1 MNSRLVSRKLCGCCL
16 FLAFIALLFSDCF
29 PAKAQVAGGTILGT
43 VSDPSGGVVAG
54 AEITIK
60 DIATGVV
67 RQAASNSSG
76 FYLIPNLPAGRYDLR
91 ISAPGFS
98 VGTASGITLT
108 VGAEQTLDI
117 VLKVGAASSTVEV
130 AEIASGVDTATSSIS
145 GDVDGT
151 TVRELPLNGRDW
163 SQLATLQPG
172 VNQVRNQSGIGS
184 VGSADVV
191 RGARGFGNQLSVSG
205 TRPTQN
211 NYRLDGISFNDYT
224 NGAPGGVLGTLSGVD
239 AIQEFSVLTTNYS
252 AEYGRTSGGVINA
265 ITRAGAN
272 QFHGNIYEFLRNSA
286 LDARNFFDGPSVP
299 PFRRNQFGASI
310 GGPIVKDKTFFF
322 FNYEGLRQSLSS
334 TQVNTVP
341 SDNARNGILSTGNV
355 TVDPAVAP
363 YLQFWSPPN
372 SGLNPGGDTGQFKVV
387 TKQPGSDNFYTA
399 RVDHNFSS
407 KDTLSGSFFYDK
419 TQLSNP
425 DPLNNETFFNSNSR
439 SFVSLEETHSFSP
452 AVVNSVRFGF
462 SRNAAD
468 ILTAPGANPLA
479 TDTSLGSVPGQAAP
493 FLIVPGIS
501 VFSGGVDGF
510 PNFTFGWNSFQA
522 YDDAFVTRGKHSL
535 KFGFAVERMQ
545 SNNLFHFF
553 DNGRFFFPS
562 LSAFLTNQPLVFAAS
577 IPSANSPRGIR
588 ETLFGGYIQDDWKI
602 RSNLTLNIGLR
613 YEMTTI
619 PNEVK
624 GKQASL
630 KTMTASTITVGAP
643 YFDNNPTTKNFEP
656 RLGFAWDPF
665 HTGKTSVRGGFGM
678 FDVLPL
684 PYEFLIISSASAPV
698 GQNLNFGGL
707 QPGDFPTTAYNN
719 AIANC
724 SPTVSLVCYRTS
736 YIEPHP
742 KRSYV
747 MQWNL
752 NIQREIAPSTTVTI
766 AYVGSRGV
774 HLPYRTDDADIVLP
788 TLTTAGYL
796 WPSTPGTQV
805 NPNVG
810 RIDRLA
816 FDADSY
822 YNALQIG
829 VEKKMSH
836 GLQVQGSFTWGKS
849 LDTGSSTIAGDQ
861 FSNSPSSLPVFFA
874 SGLRKGQSDFNLARN
889 LVISGTWEIPGLKSK
904 TGFTGW
910 ATNGWQIGG
919 VLQASSGAPFTV
931 LIGGDPLGMNSTDP
945 FAYPARLRGP
955 GCGSAVNAGN
965 PNNYI
970 RLQCFGLPQATT
982 AIAAQCFPYSTD
994 ASSCS
999 NLLGNSGRNGLTGPG
1014 LVNVD
1019 FSVFKNTKLAKISET
1034 ANLQF
1039 RAEMFNIFNHAN
1051 FAPPLDNNTLFNQD
1065 GTTVGSAGVIDAT
1078 QTPSRQIQFG
1088 LKLIF

>member
-1 MNSRLVSRKLCGCCL
+1 MEPRNSSRKISV
-16 FLAFIALLFSDCF
+16 FLAGLFTMLFCTALGTY
-29 PAKAQVAGGTILGT
+29 AQVAGGTIQGT
-43 VSDPSGGVVAG
+43 VSDPSGAVISDAQ
-54 AEITIK
+54 ISIK
-60 DIATGVV
+60 DVATGVV
-67 RQAASNSSG
+67 RTVTSNSSG
-76 FYLIPNLPAGRYDLR
+76 FYAAPNLAPGKYDLKF
-91 ISAPGFS
+91 AATGFS
-98 VGTASGITLT
+98 VGAASDVTLT
-108 VGAEQTLDI
+108 VGAEQNI
-117 VLKVGAASSTVEV
+117 NVVLKVGDANSTVEV
-130 AEIASGVDTATSSIS
+130 TDIVPGVDTATSTIS
-145 GDVDGT
+145 GEVDGT
-151 TVRELPLNGRDW
+151 TVKELPLNGRDW

-172 VNQVRNQSGIGS
+172 VSQVRNQSGIGG

-265 ITRAGAN
+265 ITRSGAN
-272 QFHGNIYEFLRNSA
+272 EFHGSVYEFLRNSA

-299 PFRRNQFGASI
+299 PFKRNQFGVSV
-310 GGPIVKDKTFFF
+310 GGPIIKDKTFFF

-334 TQVNTVP
+334 TQVDTVP
-341 SDNARNGILSTGNV
+341 SANARQGILSTGNV
-355 TVDPAVAP
+355 VVDPAVAP
-363 YLQFWSPPN
+363 YLQFWSLPN
-372 SGLNPGGDTGQFKVV
+372 DGLNPGGDTGQYRVV
-387 TKQPGSDNFYTA
+387 TKQPGTDNFYTA
-399 RVDHNFSS
+399 RVDHHFSS
-407 KDTLSGSFFYDK
+407 KDSLAGSFYYDK
-419 TQLSNP
+419 TKLSNP

-439 SFVSLEETHSFSP
+439 SFVSLEETHIFNP
-452 AVVNSVRFGF
+452 LIANSVRFGF

-468 ILTAPGANPLA
+468 ILTTPGNNPAA

-501 VFSGGVDGF
+501 TFNGGVDGF

-522 YDDAFVTRGKHSL
+522 YDDAFITRGKHSL

-562 LSAFLTNQPLVFAAS
+562 LSAFLTNQPLVFAATV
-577 IPSANSPRGIR
+577 PSSDSPRGIR
-588 ETLFGGYIQDDWKI
+588 ETLFGGYVQDDWRL

-619 PNEVK
+619 PTEVH
-624 GKQASL
+624 GKEASL
-630 KTMTASTITVGAP
+630 KSMTDSQITVGAP
-643 YFDNNPTTKNFEP
+643 YFNTNPTLRNFEP
-656 RLGFAWDPF
+656 RVGFAYDPF
-665 HTGKTSVRGGFGM
+665 RNGKMSVRGGFGM

-707 QPGDFPTTAYNN
+707 VPGDFPTNAYNK
-719 AIANC
+719 AIATC
-724 SPTVSLVCYRTS
+724 SPSISLVCYRTA
-736 YIEPHP
+736 YIDPNPH
-742 KRSYV
+742 RSYV

-752 NIQREIAPSTTVTI
+752 NVQRAIAPQTSITV

-774 HLPYRTDDADIVLP
+774 HLPYRTDDADIVIP
-788 TLTTAGYL
+788 TQTSAGLL
-796 WPSTPGTQV
+796 WPSTPGVQI

-822 YNALQIG
+822 YNALQVG

-836 GLQVQGSFTWGKS
+836 GLQLQGSFTWGKS

-861 FSNSPSSLPVFFA
+861 FSNSPSSLPVYFDPKV
-874 SGLRKGQSDFNLARN
+874 RKGQSDFNLARN
-889 LVISGTWEIPGLKSK
+889 LVISGTWEIPGVKSLN
-904 TGFTGW
+904 GFAGW
-910 ATNGWQIGG
+910 ATSGWQIGG

-931 LIGGDPLGMNSTDP
+931 LIGGDPLGMLSTDP
-945 FAYPARLRGP
+945 FAYPSRSTAS
-955 GCGSAVNAGN
+955 GCGSAVNPGN

-970 RLQCFGLPQATT
+970 KLQCFILPQATP
-982 AIAAQCFPYSTD
+982 AIAAQCVPYSTD
-994 ASSCS
+994 AGSCS
-999 NLLGNSGRNGLTGPG
+999 NLLGNLGRNTLTGPG
-1014 LVNVD
+1014 LINVD
-1019 FSVFKNTKLAKISET
+1019 FSVFKNTRIRRISEV
-1034 ANLQF
+1034 ASLQF

-1051 FAPPLDNNTLFNQD
+1051 FAPPLDNSTLFNQD
-1065 GTTVGSAGVIDAT
+1065 GTTVGNAGVIDAT

-1088 LKLIF
+1088 LKFIF